1 MNLMLFM
8 QKERNM
14 SEYIDFITYQDDAI
28 IQCPLRYYKRRGQ
41 PKGDPFIRETG
52 TKKTV
57 LITMITSYG
66 LAPGGYSDDI
76 LHNSVSP

>member
-1 MNLMLFM
+1 ML
-8 QKERNM
+8 
-14 SEYIDFITYQDDAI
+14 IGT
-28 IQCPLRYYKRRGQ
+28 
-41 PKGDPFIRETG
+41 FIRETG

-76 LHNSVSP
+76 QCQLTKVKYVKSSTPKNGRL